1 MKKVISIILAVICVA
16 VMTVTALPTS
26 VLAETRAVIA
36 LSKPTVVA
44 GETVTVT
51 VTVRTDKEIW
61 SINGNLGFDNSVC
74 SYKSASCTVNDQ
86 GNKISF
92 VDTPDGQKVYTLT
105 VELVAISAGTCGVS
119 FNNCVYSDGTADLPV
134 PNQSVNIKVTAPE
147 TAPSEPTSSATT
159 PTTPAASANLT
170 SLRVSGATLSPSF
183 AVGRTSYT
191 ATVDYSVE
199 KVTISATPADS
210 KAKVSGTGSVKLSVG
225 DNKKN
230 VVVTATDGTKK
241 TYTINIKRRAEGET
255 EEAET
260 PEEQVNPLLVTIGE
274 ANFTIVQDISALVI
288 PDGYTVGSEALTE
301 ETSVNVLKDEN
312 GKYTLYY
319 ITDESGNDTALY
331 TKNEKGE
338 YKRLSYMLLGSK
350 LYIFEEADKDL
361 TAPEGWF
368 TTEYAMTN
376 GSVKAYQSQ
385 DNRLAD
391 FYWFYAYANGESG
404 FYRFDNAESVMQRA
418 PEFELVE
425 AINASA
431 DAKEETG
438 ILAKLSAMSL
448 YGKIVVALIALA
460 VICIIALI
468 VLLIVKINNRDND
481 NPSHFDA
488 PAEDEFDIVG
498 KEDAVL
504 NAFANNP
511 PVEEEIPAVSDE
523 KVINIEDFD
532 DDDIF
537 N

>member
-16 VMTVTALPTS
+16 LMTVTALPTS
-26 VLAETRAVIA
+26 VLAESRAVIA
-36 LSKPTVVA
+36 LSKATVTA
-44 GETVTVT
+44 GESVTVT

-61 SINGNLGFDNSVC
+61 SINGNLAFDNNVC

-119 FNNCVYSDGTADLPV
+119 FNNCVYSDGTADIAV
-134 PNQSVNIKVTAPE
+134 PNQSVNIKVNAPE
-147 TAPSEPTSSATT
+147 TAPSEPQSSAPAT
-159 PTTPAASANLT
+159 TTPAASANLT
-170 SLRVSGATLSPSF
+170 SLRVSGATLSPNF

-210 KAKVSGTGSVKLSVG
+210 KAKVSGIGSVNLSVG
-225 DNKKN
+225 NNKKN

-255 EEAET
+255 EESEN

-301 ETSVNVLKDEN
+301 ETSVNVLKDE
-312 GKYTLYY
+312 KYTLYY

-331 TKNEKGE
+331 TKNSKGE
-338 YKRLSYMLLGSK
+338 YERLSYMLLGNK
-350 LYIFEEADKDL
+350 LYIFEEVDENL

-368 TTEYAMTN
+368 ITEYAMTS

-385 DNRLAD
+385 DTRLAD
-391 FYWFYAYANGESG
+391 FYWFYAYANGKSG
-404 FYRFDNAESVMQRA
+404 FYCFDNAEGVMQRA

-425 AINASA
+425 ALNASA
-431 DAKEETG
+431 DVKEEKG
-438 ILAKLSAMSL
+438 IFAKLSAMSL
-448 YGKIVVALIALA
+448 YAKIVVALIALA

-468 VLLIVKINNRDND
+468 VLLIVKINNRNID

-504 NAFANNP
+504 NAFANKP
-511 PVEEEIPAVSDE
+511 PVEEEIPTVSEE

-532 DDDIF
+532 DGDIF

>member
-1 MKKVISIILAVICVA
+1 M
-16 VMTVTALPTS
+16 VMTISVLPTS

-36 LSKPTVVA
+36 LSKASIAA

-51 VTVRTDKEIW
+51 VTIRTDKEIW
-61 SINGNLGFDNSVC
+61 AVEGNLNFDSSVC
-74 SYKSASCTVNDQ
+74 SYKSASCTVNDS
-86 GNKISF
+86 GNKIHF
-92 VDTPDGQKVYTLT
+92 ADAPDGPKTYSLT
-105 VELVAISAGTCGVS
+105 VEMVGISAGTCGVS
-119 FNNCVYSDGTADLPV
+119 LTNCVYSDGTADLSV

-147 TAPSEPTSSATT
+147 TAPSEPESSTPP
-159 PTTPAASANLT
+159 PTTPAASANLS

-210 KAKVSGTGSVKLSVG
+210 KAKVSGIGSVNLSVG
-225 DNKKN
+225 DNKKS
-230 VVVTATDGTKK
+230 VTVTATDGTKK

-255 EEAET
+255 DESEN

-274 ANFTIVQDISALVI
+274 ANFTIVQDISTLVI
-288 PDGYTVGSEALTE
+288 PDGYTIGSENLTE
-301 ETSVNVLKDEN
+301 ETAVNVLKDEKE
-312 GKYTLYY
+312 KYTLYY

-338 YKRLSYMLLGSK
+338 YERLSYMLLGSK
-350 LYIFEEADKDL
+350 LYIFEKVDEKL

-368 TTEYAMTN
+368 VTEYAMTN

-425 AINASA
+425 ALNTST
-431 DAKEETG
+431 DVKENKG
-438 ILAKLSAMSL
+438 IFAKLSAMSL
-448 YGKIVVALIALA
+448 YGKIVVVLIALA
-460 VICIIALI
+460 IICIIALI
-468 VLLIVKINNRDND
+468 VLLIVKISNKDTTED
-481 NPSHFDA
+481 SSLFDA
-488 PAEDEFDIVG
+488 SAADEFDIVG
-498 KEDAVL
+498 EEDAVL
-504 NAFANNP
+504 NAFANNS
-511 PVEEEIPAVSDE
+511 PVEEEAEPVKEE
-523 KVINIEDFD
+523 KVINIEEFN